1 MRAAAATA
9 ARLAARAVRA
19 TPVRSLRI
27 EASARRVAGAALV
40 GAAAFAVATPAA
52 CAPAKL
58 PAHGVP
64 GTKYERTFIAVKP
77 DGVQRGLVGNIIA
90 RFEAKGY
97 KLVALKMVWPTKEMA
112 SKHYADLSSKPFFNG
127 LTDFFSSGPI
137 VAMVWEGDNAILG
150 GRKMLGTTNP
160 RDSEPGSIRGDLCVI
175 TGRNIIHG
183 SDGPDSAEH
192 EINMWFKPSEVNDH
206 ALAEA
211 AWVYED

>member
-1 MRAAAATA
+1 MPVHA
-9 ARLAARAVRA
+9 LA
-19 TPVRSLRI
+19 
-27 EASARRVAGAALV
+27 
-40 GAAAFAVATPAA
+40 
-52 CAPAKL
+52 
-58 PAHGVP
+58 
-64 GTKYERTFIAVKP
+64 
-77 DGVQRGLVGNIIA
+77 
-90 RFEAKGY
+90 
-97 KLVALKMVWPTKEMA
+97 
-112 SKHYADLSSKPFFNG
+112 ADLSTKPFFNG